1 MKNTGTIL
9 LASDGSLKRALGK
22 KVQDE
27 TTRLILIFYAFARE
41 IAPFKRRLRNRA
53 PLALDGLH
61 GFRAEIGG
69 NKFTVVGHGIG
80 RSRASDTARRAF
92 DLIPG
97 AELVIGSG
105 VAGALSSGLKLG
117 DLVLSD
123 RVLTIHADG
132 RVAEQVTAVG
142 DAHLRAVGRAL
153 AIAGLAYSTG
163 AILTS
168 HRVLA
173 TGAEKRHAKE
183 STGAIAVD
191 METAAIAAEAAA
203 RGIPFVAI
211 RAVLDEVD
219 DEIAG
224 AAMADQ
230 DGNVRPLAATSYLL
244 RNPAT
249 MLKLPRMIRNLSRA
263 TTAIA
268 DALTAV
274 AHDGEIAAA
283 IRRAPEPVERKR
295 PR

>member
-1 MKNTGTIL
+1 MKTTRIIL
-9 LASDGSLKRALGK
+9 LASDDSLKRALGNK
-22 KVQDE
+22 AQNE
-27 TTRLILIFYAFARE
+27 NTRLILLFYAFARE

-69 NKFTVVGHGIG
+69 KTFTVVGHGIG
-80 RSRASDTARRAF
+80 DRRASDTARRAF

-97 AELVIGSG
+97 AELVIGTG
-105 VAGALSSGLKLG
+105 VAGALSSGLKPG

-123 RVLTIHADG
+123 RTLTIHTDG
-132 RVAEQVTAVG
+132 QVAEQMTPVG
-142 DAHLRAVGRAL
+142 DAHIRAVGRSL
-153 AIAGLAYSTG
+153 AIAGIAYSTG

-173 TGAEKRHAKE
+173 TGAEKRRAKE

-219 DEIAG
+219 DEIVG
-224 AAMADQ
+224 AAMADE
-230 DGNVRPLAATSYLL
+230 DGNVRPLVATSYLI

-268 DALTAV
+268 EALTAI
-274 AHDGEIAAA
+274 AHDGKIPAA
-283 IRRAPEPVERKR
+283 RRARETVERKC

>member
-1 MKNTGTIL
+1 MIL
-9 LASDGSLKRALGK
+9 L
-22 KVQDE
+22 
-27 TTRLILIFYAFARE
+27 FYAFARE
-41 IAPFKRRLRNRA
+41 IAPFKRRLSRRA

-61 GFRAEIGG
+61 GFRAELGG
-69 NKFTVVGHGIG
+69 KRFTVVGHGIG
-80 RSRASDTARRAF
+80 RRRASDTARRAF

-97 AELVIGSG
+97 AELVIGTG
-105 VAGALSSGLKLG
+105 VVGALSSGLKPG

-123 RVLTIHADG
+123 RVLTTHADG
-132 RVAEQVTAVG
+132 QVAEQVTAVD
-142 DAHLRAVGRAL
+142 DAHIRAVGRSL
-153 AIAGLAYSTG
+153 AIAGIAYSTG

-173 TGAEKRHAKE
+173 TGAEKRRAKQ

-219 DEIAG
+219 EEIVG

-230 DGNVRPLAATSYLL
+230 DGNVRPLVATSYLI

-268 DALTAV
+268 DALTAI
-274 AHDGEIAAA
+274 AHDGEVPAAT
-283 IRRAPEPVERKR
+283 RRAREPVERKR

>member
-1 MKNTGTIL
+1 MVRSSARSEKE
-9 LASDGSLKRALGK
+9 
-22 KVQDE
+22 VQNE
-27 TTRLILIFYAFARE
+27 TTRLILLFYAFARE
-41 IAPFKRRLRNRA
+41 IAPFKRRLRNRS

-69 NKFTVVGHGIG
+69 KQFTVVGHGIG
-80 RSRASDTARRAF
+80 RSRARDAARRAF

-97 AELVIGSG
+97 AELVIGTG
-105 VAGALSSGLKLG
+105 VAGALSSGLKPG

-123 RVLTIHADG
+123 RTLTIHADG
-132 RVAEQVTAVG
+132 QVAEQVTAVG
-142 DAHLRAVGRAL
+142 DAHIRAIGRSL
-153 AIAGLAYSTG
+153 AIAGIAYSTG

-173 TGAEKRHAKE
+173 TGAEKRRAKE

-219 DEIAG
+219 DEIVG

-230 DGNVRPLAATSYLL
+230 DGNIRPLVATSYLI

-249 MLKLPRMIRNLSRA
+249 ILKLPRLIRNLSRA

-268 DALTAV
+268 DALTAI
-274 AHDGEIAAA
+274 AYDGEVPAAA
-283 IRRAPEPVERKR
+283 RRAREPVERKY

>member
-1 MKNTGTIL
+1 MKTTGTIL
-9 LASDGSLKRALGK
+9 LASDDSLKRALGNK
-22 KVQDE
+22 AQNE
-27 TTRLILIFYAFARE
+27 NTRLILLFYAFARE

-69 NKFTVVGHGIG
+69 KQFTVVGHGIG
-80 RSRASDTARRAF
+80 HRRASDTARRAF

-97 AELVIGSG
+97 AELVIGTG
-105 VAGALSSGLKLG
+105 VAGALSSGLKPG

-123 RVLTIHADG
+123 RTLTIHTDG
-132 RVAEQVTAVG
+132 QVAEQITPVG
-142 DAHLRAVGRAL
+142 DAHIRAVGRSL
-153 AIAGLAYSTG
+153 AIAGIAYSTG

-173 TGAEKRHAKE
+173 TGAEKRRAKE

-219 DEIAG
+219 DEIVG
-224 AAMADQ
+224 LAMADE
-230 DGNVRPLAATSYLL
+230 DGKLRPLVATSYLI

-263 TTAIA
+263 TTSIA
-268 DALTAV
+268 DALTAI
-274 AHDGEIAAA
+274 AHDGKIPAA
-283 IRRAPEPVERKR
+283 RRARETVERKY